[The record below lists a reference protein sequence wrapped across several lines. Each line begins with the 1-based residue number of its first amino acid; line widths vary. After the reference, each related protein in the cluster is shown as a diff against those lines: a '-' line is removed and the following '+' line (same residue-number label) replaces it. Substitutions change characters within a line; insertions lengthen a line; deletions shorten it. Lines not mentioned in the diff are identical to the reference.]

1 MLPITSDLLSSTRN
15 RPFLRSPKL
24 YAIRNFKG
32 VVAHWTANTDK
43 GAHAK
48 ANRNYFNNTD
58 RFASAHYIVDDHSII
73 QCLRNNEVGYHVGG
87 LRYLPDGERI
97 RETAN
102 LTPNYFLIGFEMCVN
117 KDGDWN
123 KTYRNSAELAAYL
136 LGKFR
141 LTTNDLYRHY
151 DITGKDCP
159 KMMLEPKPWQDF
171 KDLISSIMAEAL
183 PVQLYKGAVN
193 ANELNVRSGPG
204 TQHPVQRVLPRNTR
218 VGVYQQQG
226 DWGLIAKGAW
236 VNTKFLTP
244 VFTTQRAVVTAAQG
258 ALVREGAAPVTKEID
273 ALPKGAWIDLSDQNG
288 DWYEHG
294 PGRWI
299 NKADVNLVELRF
311 GAVSGTT
318 ELNVRRGP
326 NTTNPIVSRLKKDA
340 PVEIIG
346 EFDGWYQI
354 GPFEWVF
361 GKFIT
366 LQ

>member
-1 MLPITSDLLSSTRN
+1 MAYKPTGKSLAEGAGLAAGWRATALALVLFGILLVLSGLPSATISTN
-15 RPFLRSPKL
+15 RIFSHTVGPFLFLLIATL
-24 YAIRNFKG
+24 YAWRSSRG
-32 VVAHWTANTDK
+32 TVAAE
-43 GAHAK
+43 
-48 ANRNYFNNTD
+48 R
-58 RFASAHYIVDDHSII
+58 RFW
-73 QCLRNNEVGYHVGG
+73 
-87 LRYLPDGERI
+87 RYLPDGERI

-117 KDGDWN
+117 KDGDWS

-141 LTTNDLYRHY
+141 LTVNDLYRHY

-204 TQHPVQRVLPRNTR
+204 MQNTILRKLPKNTR
-218 VGVYQQQG
+218 VGVFQQQG
-226 DWGLIAKGAW
+226 DWGLIGKGAW

-244 VFTTQRAVVTAAQG
+244 VVTTQRAVVTAAQG